1 MKSAP
6 AASASDARTMIA
18 ITALWSLNRSDIRKL
33 TPPSRTHHWSVKSA
47 AAANAIA
54 AKITNAKITPW
65 TLYRHVI
72 PKFTPL
78 FFRLGLGP
86 AEIMPEAG

>member
-1 MKSAP
+1 
-6 AASASDARTMIA
+6 MIA

-33 TPPSRTHHWSVKSA
+33 TPPSLDYQSVKSA

-86 AEIMPEAG
+86 AEIMPEAR